1 MESVHTIRLREP
13 WEQWQSPEGF
23 IHRRNFHAPTGI
35 TPENTLWIVIQSQ
48 ETPIRLVCN
57 GTDLG
62 EVHREASFEITT
74 LLAEMNHLEIRFAPD
89 DPHPQRG
96 AVCLEIR
103 STKDQI
109 NF

>member
-13 WEQWQSPEGF
+13 WEQRLSPEGC

-35 TPENTLWIVIQSQ
+35 TPENTLWVVIQSQ
-48 ETPIRLVCN
+48 EVPVRLSCN

-74 LLAEMNHLEIRFAPD
+74 MLADINHLEMLFPPG

-103 STKDQI
+103 STQH
-109 NF
+109 